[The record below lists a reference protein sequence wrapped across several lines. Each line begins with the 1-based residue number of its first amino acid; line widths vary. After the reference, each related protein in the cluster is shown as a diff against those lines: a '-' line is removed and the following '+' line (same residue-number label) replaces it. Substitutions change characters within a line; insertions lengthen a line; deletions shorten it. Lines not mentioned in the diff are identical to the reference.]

1 MGIRNKNYTLNT
13 LFSMLD
19 TVYARDIV
27 KIFSDDD
34 IKNKRVQVSHRYYP
48 AGNSVLTVVT
58 SFLPGLD
65 KYMVCAFRNI
75 QPGSDVLYYYI
86 KGSILETDS
95 GGVPIKSNVI
105 HFASRIS
112 LEDALSEW
120 IYLGFN
126 EVPKTIQGIQYSDTH
141 VVVSAND
148 DSALNEAVKNNKTV
162 KEDLKKHYSTLC
174 GE

>member
-19 TVYARDIV
+19 RIYAKDIIE
-27 KIFSDDD
+27 IFSEDD

-48 AGNSVLTVVT
+48 EGNSVLTVVT

-65 KYMVCAFRNI
+65 KYMVCAFRYI
-75 QPGSDVLYYYI
+75 EPGASVYYYFV
-86 KGSILETDS
+86 KGSVLKTDPCGMPTENVVYRTTLFSLKEALE
-95 GGVPIKSNVI
+95 
-105 HFASRIS
+105 
-112 LEDALSEW
+112 EW

-126 EVPKTIQGIQYSDTH
+126 EVPKTIQETQYSNIRIL
-141 VVVSAND
+141 VSAND
-148 DSALNEAVKNNKTV
+148 DSSLKEAVENNKKV
-162 KEDLKKHYSTLC
+162 KEDLKKHYSTIC